1 MSANILPNDKEQN
14 LDLAIE
20 FPKKLRWVVQEN
32 PKLQAELNGL
42 PVNGNKLSLK
52 VVNKVVD
59 CIKNL

>member
-1 MSANILPNDKEQN
+1 MSANILSNDREQD

-20 FPKKLRWVVQEN
+20 FPKKLRWVVPEN

-52 VVNKVVD
+52 VVNKAVD
-59 CIKNL
+59 CIKDL

>member
-1 MSANILPNDKEQN
+1 MSANILPNDREQN
-14 LDLAIE
+14 LDVAIE

-42 PVNGNKLSLK
+42 SGKGNKLSAK

-59 CIKNL
+59 CIKDL

>member
-1 MSANILPNDKEQN
+1 MSANILPNDREQD

-42 PVNGNKLSLK
+42 SVNGNKISPK

-59 CIKNL
+59 CIKDL

>member
-1 MSANILPNDKEQN
+1 MSANILQNDRKQN

-42 PVNGNKLSLK
+42 SNSGNKLSIK

-59 CIKNL
+59 CIKDL

>member
-1 MSANILPNDKEQN
+1 MSANILSNDREQD

-20 FPKKLRWVVQEN
+20 FPKKLRWVVHEN

-42 PVNGNKLSLK
+42 PDNGNKLSLK

-59 CIKNL
+59 CIKDL

>member
-1 MSANILPNDKEQN
+1 MSANILQNDRKQN
-14 LDLAIE
+14 LDLVIE

-42 PVNGNKLSLK
+42 SNSGNKLSIK

-59 CIKNL
+59 CIKDL

>member
-1 MSANILPNDKEQN
+1 MSSNILQNDREQN

-42 PVNGNKLSLK
+42 SNNGNKLSPK

>member
-1 MSANILPNDKEQN
+1 MSANILQDDRKQN
-14 LDLAIE
+14 HDLAIE

-42 PVNGNKLSLK
+42 SNNGNKISPK

>member
-1 MSANILPNDKEQN
+1 MSSNIHPKDREQS
-14 LDLAIE
+14 LDLAVE

-42 PVNGNKLSLK
+42 SVNGDKISPK

-59 CIKNL
+59 RIKDL

>member
-1 MSANILPNDKEQN
+1 MSANILSNDREQD

-42 PVNGNKLSLK
+42 SGKGNKLSAK

-59 CIKNL
+59 CIRDL